1 MLDKIIDNSYKDLD
15 DVFKEIDKVE
25 EFNSEKILNAFTDNN
40 VCETDGVEFS
50 NVVTLESNVVI
61 DELIVVTLSFNSSS
75 ITVLI
80 DDGTDNVVGLFCK
93 MICVIFGLFAISQ

>member
-1 MLDKIIDNSYKDLD
+1 MSHATFW
-15 DVFKEIDKVE
+15 DVLVKSHKSDCVVE
-25 EFNSEKILNAFTDNN
+25 YLGPNN
-40 VCETDGVEFS
+40 VCEPDGVEFS
-50 NVVTLESNVVI
+50 NVVTLESNVVIDELIVVI